1 MLELMARK
9 KPITANDV
17 ADWFINRVNRQ
28 EGEIITTDEVLL
40 VVYFAQAW
48 HLANTGRVL
57 FKDGIEAWALGPTV
71 VSVFDRFENLH
82 AASLPEIENARE
94 VTGQKLELLVEVER
108 AYGGFK
114 ARKLRELATAEGGP
128 WAKARRGLSSEAA
141 SDRIIEPETMKIHY
155 GEKIQQSR

>member
-71 VSVFDRFENLH
+71 VPSTIPTCR
-82 AASLPEIENARE
+82 AAKH
-94 VTGQKLELLVEVER
+94 VGQR
-108 AYGGFK
+108 
-114 ARKLRELATAEGGP
+114 P
-128 WAKARRGLSSEAA
+128 SSECREPA
-141 SDRIIEPETMKIHY
+141 STRTTTTRSS
-155 GEKIQQSR
+155 G